1 MITSDRFLEI
11 LDRFPTARLA
21 VCGDFFL
28 DKYLVID
35 PALNEP
41 SLETG
46 LDALQVVRIRHS
58 PGAAGTVTSNLAALQ
73 VGAIHAVGAIGDD
86 GQGYELRQ
94 GLQRTG
100 VDMTHLLVL
109 DEVFTPTYT
118 KPMVIQP
125 DGSEQESHRLDL
137 KNRRPL
143 TEAIQERVFAE
154 LQAVLPEVDAVIIAD
169 QVEEPQLGVVTPWLR
184 ERLAELATAHDD
196 KLFFADSRPNIGEFR
211 NIIIKPNAR
220 EAEGIMG
227 GAQVPALQ
235 HGNGG
240 GAQVPA
246 LQHGNGGG
254 VRAPALQT
262 AGQEL
267 ARRNGRP
274 VYVTLGEDG
283 MLVCRAEGC
292 THVPGIAVEGPLD
305 IVGAGD
311 SATAGIVSALCA
323 GATFEE
329 AALFGNLV
337 ASITVQQ
344 IGTTGTASPA
354 EVLQRYLDT
363 YGEG

>member
-1 MITSDRFLEI
+1 MIDSDRFLDI
-11 LDRFPTARLA
+11 LDRFPTVRLA

-35 PALNEP
+35 PALGEP

-46 LDALQVVRIRHS
+46 LDAFQVVNIRHS

-73 VGAIHAVGAIGDD
+73 IGSIQAVGAIGDD

-109 DEVFTPTYT
+109 EEIFTPTYT

-143 TEAIQERVFAE
+143 TEAVQERLLAE
-154 LQAVLPEVDAVIIAD
+154 LEAVLPEVQAVIIAD
-169 QVEEPQLGVVTPWLR
+169 QVAEEQLGVITPFVR
-184 ERLAELATAHDD
+184 DRVAELAAAHEDVI
-196 KLFFADSRPNIGEFR
+196 FFADSRANAGNFR
-211 NIIIKPNAR
+211 NVIIKPNAR
-220 EAEGIMG
+220 EAAGIMG
-227 GAQVPALQ
+227 ELEPSGGEDTRAALERV
-235 HGNGG
+235 G
-240 GAQVPA
+240 
-246 LQHGNGGG
+246 
-254 VRAPALQT
+254 R
-262 AGQEL
+262 EL

-274 VYVTLGEDG
+274 VYITLGADG
-283 MLVCRAEGC
+283 MLVCRDEDA
-292 THVPGIAVEGPLD
+292 THVPGIPVTGPLD
-305 IVGAGD
+305 ICGAGD

-323 GATFEE
+323 GATVEE
-329 AALFGNLV
+329 AALVGNLV

-344 IGTTGTASPA
+344 VGTTGTATPT
-354 EVLQRYLDT
+354 EVLQRFIDT
-363 YGEG
+363 CAS

>member
-11 LDRFPTARLA
+11 LDGFHQVRVA

-73 VGAIHAVGAIGDD
+73 VGSIHAVGAIGDD

-109 DEVFTPTYT
+109 DEIFTPTYT
-118 KPMVIQP
+118 KPMVIQL
-125 DGSEQESHRLDL
+125 DGSEQESHRLDI

-143 TEAIQERVFAE
+143 SEAVQERVLGE
-154 LQAVLPEVDAVIIAD
+154 LQAVLPEVEAVIIAD
-169 QVEEPQLGVVTPWLR
+169 QVEEEGLGVVTPWLR
-184 ERLAELATAHDD
+184 ERLAELAAAHED
-196 KLFFADSRPNIGEFR
+196 KIFCADSRANIGEFR
-211 NIIIKPNAR
+211 QVIIKPNAR
-220 EAEGIMG
+220 EAEGILG
-227 GAQVPALQ
+227 GATVEA
-235 HGNGG
+235 
-240 GAQVPA
+240 
-246 LQHGNGGG
+246 
-254 VRAPALQT
+254 

-274 VYVTLGEDG
+274 VYVTLGAEG
-283 MLVCRAEGC
+283 MLVCTGEGG
-292 THVPGIAVEGPLD
+292 TRVPAIPVEGPLD

-311 SATAGIVSALCA
+311 SATAGIVAALCA

-329 AALFGNLV
+329 AAVFGNIV
-337 ASITVQQ
+337 ASITIQQ

-354 EVLQRYLDT
+354 EVLQRYLDA
-363 YGEG
+363 YGTAETEDGRRKTGLGR